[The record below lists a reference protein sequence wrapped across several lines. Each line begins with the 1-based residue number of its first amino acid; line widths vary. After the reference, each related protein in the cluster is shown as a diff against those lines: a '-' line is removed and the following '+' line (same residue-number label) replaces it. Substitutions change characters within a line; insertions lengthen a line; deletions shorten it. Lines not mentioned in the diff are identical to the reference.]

1 MNTFYGKSGKAY
13 QLGTKIGAGGEGTVY
28 RISSDST
35 KVAKVFHD
43 GKYNPDVMRRKI
55 ETMIAMPIKPV
66 VDGILRMAW
75 PEDILLDGNTFVG
88 YVMPLVEAPYEIFQV
103 YRDDADRD
111 RILPGYTWKYSIQYA
126 YNLSWIVWYMHLN
139 GIVIGDMNMKN
150 IHINE
155 KGQVVLID
163 CDSFD
168 ITNPKTKEHFQCMVG
183 LPEMLAPE
191 LQKVG
196 NLANGKFSKE
206 SDDFSLAIHIFRLLM
221 KNADPF
227 GAKLISKKKS
237 SRSAV
242 DASEVIVNGECVYV
256 RNVPGKA
263 VPDWVPP
270 FDMLPQDV
278 RNAFVKTF
286 NYTSLTAVKN
296 IKNRT
301 TAEEWNRIL
310 LNLAQAE
317 PNPNLKRCSNN
328 SRHIYPVHNSS
339 CPWCRTQSI
348 VRDNGLAKRVRSW
361 LGY

>member
-88 YVMPLVEAPYEIFQV
+88 YVMLLVEAPYEIFQV

-191 LQKVG
+191 LQTVG

-227 GAKLISKKKS
+227 GAKLMIPFAPSKS
-237 SRSAV
+237 SV
-242 DASEVIVNGECVYV
+242 
-256 RNVPGKA
+256 
-263 VPDWVPP
+263 
-270 FDMLPQDV
+270 
-278 RNAFVKTF
+278 AFTS
-286 NYTSLTAVKN
+286 SLTIIN
-296 IKNRT
+296 PL
-301 TAEEWNRIL
+301 EPGL
-310 LNLAQAE
+310 L
-317 PNPNLKRCSNN
+317 
-328 SRHIYPVHNSS
+328 
-339 CPWCRTQSI
+339 
-348 VRDNGLAKRVRSW
+348 
-361 LGY
+361 